1 MLRASVFVRSVTVV
15 RLAELAL
22 ATYRHAYSVCGL
34 PGVFIGFL
42 RLFLD
47 WTAKYVF
54 KLLFVFLGVCF
65 LRNIALSAASI
76 ASWRVNFP
84 MIAFLESQIWANLC
98 SSCCT
103 YRDCPRDCLDC
114 SQSQSGSHKHH
125 ITNGALC
132 SKPNV
137 SDSLTGIRK
146 YFNQMVNVVC
156 HGCTYQ
162 RDSRTGSPG
171 PSTYN
176 IKFHLQII
184 TNLQAS
190 KLANPW
196 KFSTIGQKA
205 YIHLSLFLQ
214 TYPGPIKPHTN
225 VKGTVHIFKLFV
237 EIYILL

>member
-1 MLRASVFVRSVTVV
+1 MLRASVFVHIVDVT
-15 RLAELAL
+15 LAELAL

-54 KLLFVFLGVCF
+54 KSLFRFLGFCF
-65 LRNIALSAASI
+65 LRKSRNIALSAI

-103 YRDCPRDCLDC
+103 YRDCARDCLDC

-125 ITNGALC
+125 ITNGALF

-137 SDSLTGIRK
+137 SDSLTAIRK
-146 YFNQMVNVVC
+146 YFNQMVNMVC
-156 HGCTYQ
+156 DGCTYQ

-171 PSTYN
+171 PSTDN
-176 IKFHLQII
+176 IKFASLK
-184 TNLQAS
+184 AS
-190 KLANPW
+190 KPLEFQYYWPKGLYTFIFVSSNLSWPCEATHQCEGN
-196 KFSTIGQKA
+196 STHI
-205 YIHLSLFLQ
+205 Q
-214 TYPGPIKPHTN
+214 TIC
-225 VKGTVHIFKLFV
+225 
-237 EIYILL
+237 